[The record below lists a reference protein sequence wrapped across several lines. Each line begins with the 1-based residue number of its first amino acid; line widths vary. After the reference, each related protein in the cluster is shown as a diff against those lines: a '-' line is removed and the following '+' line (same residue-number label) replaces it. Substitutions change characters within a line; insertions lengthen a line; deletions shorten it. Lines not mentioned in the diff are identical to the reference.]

1 MTVHPTSHLGGM
13 MSGLAATLLRLLN
26 GRIAGVSG
34 IVGRLA
40 LGIDRATNLASCSA
54 CASLRAL
61 DGCGKFA
68 GDHKINEVLSNRS
81 EPRGGIA
88 PILANDTAGNCT
100 D

>member
-40 LGIDRATNLASCSA
+40 LGIDRATNLAFVLGLCVSA
-54 CASLRAL
+54 CARWLRQ
-61 DGCGKFA
+61 
-68 GDHKINEVLSNRS
+68 IRRR
-81 EPRGGIA
+81 P
-88 PILANDTAGNCT
+88 
-100 D
+100 